1 MRLHTFFLIATL
13 LVFEKTARPPQI
25 SSALPATTQSVP
37 NPDKRDD
44 RRREIAQM
52 RVLIGQME
60 RNLAQVSTGETPLK
74 HQFDL
79 ELQMWQLLVRRMEK
93 QLETEPPDRR

>member
-1 MRLHTFFLIATL
+1 MRSHNLLLVATL
-13 LVFEKTARPPQI
+13 LVFGKPARPQQL
-25 SSALPATTQSVP
+25 SSAPPATAQSAAS
-37 NPDKRDD
+37 PDKRDEM
-44 RRREIAQM
+44 RREIEQM
-52 RVLIGQME
+52 RVLISQMQ

-93 QLETEPPDRR
+93 QLETGPPDKR